1 MKSLIAASAITALL
15 MFAGASQASAWYCQA
30 NGTTGATGW
39 GTSGNLSVAQRR
51 ALAECAVR
59 TPRGHMCYLQF
70 CR

>member
-1 MKSLIAASAITALL
+1 MKSLIAASVMTAVLT
-15 MFAGASQASAWYCQA
+15 FAGASQASAWYCQA
-30 NGTTGATGW
+30 AGTTGASGW
-39 GTSGNLSVAQRR
+39 GTSSSLSAAQRR

>member
-1 MKSLIAASAITALL
+1 MKSLIATSVMAAII

-30 NGTTGATGW
+30 NGTTGASGW
-39 GTSGNLSVAQRR
+39 GRSSSLAAAQQR

-59 TPRGHMCYLQF
+59 TPRGYMCYVSF